1 MERKKAGDDHDQIP
15 GQHRDI
21 EPGGQ
26 PAWQVSGQH
35 GDQQKTDDGQ
45 GSLRDDDIAECQSHR
60 RGIRDDEGR
69 RGEYKGWRHA
79 AVCSAGIRLSRIRG
93 RWRDPHAIELRL
105 GEHSGWY
112 LSMAQL
118 CAQSKFCPRM

>member
-1 MERKKAGDDHDQIP
+1 MEREKAGDDHDEIP

-35 GDQQKTDDGQ
+35 GDQQKADDGQ

-79 AVCSAGIRLSRIRG
+79 AASFVLSRRRSPHVI
-93 RWRDPHAIELRL
+93 DPCA
-105 GEHSGWY
+105 GEHRS
-112 LSMAQL
+112 
-118 CAQSKFCPRM
+118 